1 MEETM
6 WRYKLVRMDLPGWE
20 PSHVRACEVQL
31 NELGGEGWEAV
42 AVIEQAG
49 GWGVLF
55 KMPHEIPAF

>member
-1 MEETM
+1 M

-20 PSHVRACEVQL
+20 PSQVSACEVRL
-31 NELGGEGWEAV
+31 NELGAEGWEAI

-55 KMPHEIPAF
+55 KMPHEVPAF